1 MVSVR
6 TRTLVQLLTVVVL
19 CLTCFGNLGWSAEP
33 VRIGFCVSLSGV
45 YAPLGRDLAD
55 GINLYMEQIKNA
67 AGGRNIEVI
76 VRNTSS
82 AQVSLALDTIYK
94 LIEEQKIDILAGIV
108 DSRVAYAVAPLVEKH
123 DKPFVISNAGADD
136 LTQRKSSPLIVRA
149 SFSSSG
155 GSHPLGVW
163 AYEQGFRKAVAIGPA
178 NPAGWEQ
185 VGGMCRTFSQSG
197 GKIVQE
203 IWAPL
208 GTQDF
213 KPFLA
218 KIDPNADVIMAFFG
232 GGDALRFV
240 QQFAQAG
247 LKGKVALIGKGDLV
261 DEQLLPQQGDA
272 AEDIVS
278 VLHWSQLA
286 ANPENAKF
294 KEAFSKKYGRT
305 ASQFAEQGYVTGM
318 AIAKALELTKGQVK
332 GKDFVKAIRSL
343 ELNAPRGIMR
353 FDDFGGPVQTYYVRK
368 VKLVNGERQNE
379 ILKIYPSVSQF
390 WDWTPQEFM
399 AMPPYVDMQG
409 KWTSQ

>member
-1 MVSVR
+1 
-6 TRTLVQLLTVVVL
+6 
-19 CLTCFGNLGWSAEP
+19 
-33 VRIGFCVSLSGV
+33 V
-45 YAPLGRDLAD
+45 YAPLGQDLVD
-55 GINLYMEQIKNA
+55 GINLYMEEIKNT

-82 AQVSLALDTIYK
+82 AQVSLALDMIYK
-94 LIEEQKIDILAGIV
+94 LIEEQKIDILAGLV
-108 DSRVAYAVAPLVEKH
+108 DSRVAYAVAPLAEKH
-123 DKPFVISNAGADD
+123 QIPFVISNAGADD
-136 LTQRKSSPLIVRA
+136 LTQRKTNPFIVRA

-163 AYEQGFRKAVAIGPA
+163 AYEQGFRKAVAMGPA

-185 VGGMCRTFSQSG
+185 VGGMCRTFSQAG

-213 KPFLA
+213 KPFLS
-218 KIDPNADVIMAFFG
+218 KIDPNADVVMAFFG

-261 DEQLLPQQGDA
+261 DEQLLAQQGNA
-272 AEDIVS
+272 ADDIVS

-286 ANPENAKF
+286 ANPENTRF
-294 KEAFSKKYGRT
+294 KEAFLKKYGR
-305 ASQFAEQGYVTGM
+305 APSQFAEQGYVTGM
-318 AIAKALELTKGQVK
+318 AIAKTLEITKGQVK
-332 GKDFVKAIRSL
+332 GKDFVKAMRSL
-343 ELNAPRGIMR
+343 ELNAPRGIIR
-353 FDDFGGPVQTYYVRK
+353 FDEYGAPIQTYYIRK

-379 ILKIYPSVSQF
+379 IVKTYPLVSQF
-390 WDWTPQEFM
+390 WIWNPQEFM
-399 AMPPYVDMQG
+399 GMPPYTDMQG